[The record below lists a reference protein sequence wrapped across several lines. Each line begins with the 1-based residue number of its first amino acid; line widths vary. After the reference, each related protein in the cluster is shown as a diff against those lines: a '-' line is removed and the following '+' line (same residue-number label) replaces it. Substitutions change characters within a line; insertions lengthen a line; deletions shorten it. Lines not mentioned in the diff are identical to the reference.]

1 MRLYSIL
8 ANTRLYDLSSHRIIA
23 RSEGAS
29 KIDGRDV
36 SVVDFGMNAQDAV
49 DAPRIHHQWQP
60 DKLYLEPGISPDTVA
75 ILKSRGYDVDHSPG
89 TVLARVEAIVNRG
102 GWLQGG
108 SDGRASGKAA
118 GY

>member
-1 MRLYSIL
+1 VLQVIL
-8 ANTRLYDLSSHRIIA
+8 N
-23 RSEGAS
+23 
-29 KIDGRDV
+29 
-36 SVVDFGMNAQDAV
+36 VVDFGMNAQDAV

-60 DKLYLEPGISPDTVA
+60 DTLYLEPGISPDTVA
-75 ILKSRGYDVDHSPG
+75 LLKSRGYDIDHAPG
-89 TVLARVEAIVNRG
+89 LVLARVEAIVNSG